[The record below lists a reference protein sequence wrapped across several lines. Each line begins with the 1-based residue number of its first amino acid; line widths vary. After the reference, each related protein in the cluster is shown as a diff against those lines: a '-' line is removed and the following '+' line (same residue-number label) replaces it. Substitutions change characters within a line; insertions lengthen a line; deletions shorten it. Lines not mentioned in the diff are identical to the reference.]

1 MPNLDLA
8 AREVEQADIF
18 AVIGSSLNVYPA
30 AGLIRYAPADSPVF
44 VIDPKPVR
52 VPTRREVEVIQEV
65 ASKGVPLLRDRLKQ
79 LD

>member
-1 MPNLDLA
+1 M
-8 AREVEQADIF
+8 EQADIF

-30 AGLIRYAPADSPVF
+30 AGLIRYAPANSPIF
-44 VIDPKPVR
+44 LIDPKPVR
-52 VPTRREVEVIQEV
+52 VPTRREVAVIQEV